1 MHTLVVGDFGE
12 AARDEIQRGAA
23 RASTTVVFCPQ
34 VPKALQRLRT
44 GNERPQCVLIAGD
57 AGVKTI
63 VDGMREEAALF
74 AVPVLVLLPRPTS
87 DGYRGAYMAGADDV
101 MLTSDSG
108 GLTRRLANM
117 NLFPVGSRP
126 AATHGEAVIVALREG
141 SRRRLGRTLRQVG
154 FEVTFAASVDE
165 IAELA
170 RRGNKPK
177 FAVVVGHPPPQ
188 QEGARRSGMRNVA
201 SVADIPALFLS
212 AAEAELEESLEAD
225 GQIADVTGKLLFFAD
240 EQAKAGFKD
249 RRSSPRM
256 LYSAICSFREAG
268 ALQSTFGVTHNLS
281 REGMYVRTLDPPRA
295 SSTIWVELETPVT
308 RVPIHVR
315 AKAVWQHLPGSGKG
329 LLPPGF
335 GLRIEAEQCPPA
347 DLRALVEGY
356 EVLGA

>member
-1 MHTLVVGDFGE
+1 MHPLVVGEFGD

-23 RASTTVVFCPQ
+23 RASTSVVFCPQ
-34 VPKALQRLRT
+34 VSKALQRLRT
-44 GNERPQCVLIAGD
+44 GNERPHCVLVAGEV
-57 AGVKTI
+57 GVKTI
-63 VDGMREEAALF
+63 VDGMREEADLF

-87 DGYRGAYMAGADDV
+87 EGYRGAYMAGADDV
-101 MLTSDSG
+101 VLTGDSG
-108 GLTRRLANM
+108 GLTRRLANL
-117 NLFPVGSRP
+117 NQFPVGARP

-154 FEVTFAASVDE
+154 FEVSFASSVEDL
-165 IAELA
+165 AEFA

-177 FAVVVGHPPPQ
+177 FAVVVGHPPPDQ
-188 QEGARRSGMRNVA
+188 AGARRAGMRNVA
-201 SVADIPALFLS
+201 SVAGIPALFLS
-212 AAEAELEESLEAD
+212 AAEAELEQSLEAD

-268 ALQSTFGVTHNLS
+268 ALQSTYGVTHNLS

-295 SSTIWVELETPVT
+295 ASTIWIELETPIN
-308 RVPIHVR
+308 RAPIHLR
-315 AKAVWQHLPGSGKG
+315 AQAVWQHLPGSGKG

-335 GLRIEAEQCPPA
+335 GLRIDAAQCPPA
-347 DLRALVEGY
+347 DLRALT
-356 EVLGA
+356 